1 MALPLNRER
10 NKDMN
15 LIKSKKYL
23 NKIISSNVYDVAIP
37 TPLYPTQ
44 YLSRRLENNV
54 LLKREDLQPV
64 FSFKIRGAYN
74 KISLLKNR
82 GAIERVVAASAGNHA
97 QGVAYSSKKLGIKAT
112 IVMPITTPTIKIRAV
127 RNLGAKVVL
136 KGDNFDDAYAY
147 AVRLSEKPNVTF
159 VHPYDDPDVIAGQGT
174 IGKEILEEHPE
185 SLEAIFVPV
194 GGGGLLAGIG
204 AYVKSLRPEIKL
216 IGVEPED
223 AACLDAALKANR
235 RVSLKEVGLF
245 VDGVAV
251 KQIGKLTFPLI
262 KEWIDE
268 VVTVSVDE
276 ICSAVE
282 DIFQETRTISEPAGA
297 LSLAGLKKLTKQKK
311 WKDKNIIAINS
322 GANINFDRLSHIVE
336 RVQLGEKKE
345 MVFSVCIPEE
355 RGSFRKFCKALG
367 KRMITEFNY
376 RIDDEEKANIFVAC
390 LVNGDSKEK
399 RDFINDL
406 KKKGYSPKDLS
417 DNEMAKL
424 HVKHMVGGRAP
435 KKLISYGEQI
445 FRVEFPERPG
455 ALMEFLNL
463 LGDKWNITL
472 FHYRN
477 QGSAYGRVL
486 VGFQA
491 NSKEK
496 SKLMRYISKTG
507 FPYWDE
513 SDNSAYTSF
522 LE

>member
-1 MALPLNRER
+1 MKLL
-10 NKDMN
+10 
-15 LIKSKKYL
+15 KSKKYIK
-23 NKIISSNVYDVAIP
+23 KIASSNVYDVAIS
-37 TPLYPTQ
+37 TPLSPAYR
-44 YLSRRLENNV
+44 LSKTLGNNV
-54 LLKREDLQPV
+54 LLKREDLQPT
-64 FSFKIRGAYN
+64 FSFKLRGAYN

-82 GAIERVVAASAGNHA
+82 RGIEGVVAASAGNHA
-97 QGVAYSSKKLGIKAT
+97 QGVAFASKKLGIKAT
-112 IVMPITTPTIKIRAV
+112 IVMPSTTPTIKIRAV
-127 RNLGAKVVL
+127 KNLGAKVIL
-136 KGDNFDDAYAY
+136 KGDNFDEAYSY
-147 AVRLSEKPNVTF
+147 AIGLSKKPSIAF
-159 VHPYDDPDVIAGQGT
+159 VHPYDDADVIAGQGT
-174 IGKEILEEHPE
+174 IGKEILDELVD

-204 AYVKSLRPEIKL
+204 VYVKSLRPEVKV

-223 AACLDAALKANR
+223 AASLDAALKANR

-251 KQIGKLTFPLI
+251 KRVGKITFPLI
-262 KEWIDE
+262 REWIDE
-268 VVTVSVDE
+268 VVTVTVDE
-276 ICSAVE
+276 ICAAIE

-297 LSLAGLKKLTKQKK
+297 LSLAGLKKVTKTKG
-311 WKDKNIIAINS
+311 WKGKNLVAINS
-322 GANINFDRLSHIVE
+322 GANLNFDRLSHIVE

-345 MVFSVCIPEE
+345 ALLSVCIPEE
-355 RGSFRKFCKALG
+355 KGSFRKFCKDLG

-376 RIDDEEKANIFVAC
+376 RIDDGKRANIFVAC
-390 LVNGDSKEK
+390 RVNEGIKEK
-399 RDFINDL
+399 SKVIKELRN
-406 KKKGYSPKDLS
+406 KGYSPKDLS

-435 KKLISYGEQI
+435 KEITSYGEQI

-455 ALMEFLNL
+455 ALMEFLNS
-463 LGDKWNITL
+463 LGDEWNITL

-491 NSKEK
+491 APKEK
-496 SKLMRYISKTG
+496 SKLLKCISKTG
-507 FPYWDE
+507 FPFWDE